1 MKVAWGENWV
11 FYFGESD
18 RLIGRTAKKIVD
30 SRFHARRTRRR
41 TKQLDGQIV
50 SDRQAPDVKTGQ
62 TNFQVTWSVCARV
75 YEGDFPKTICSSRRR
90 RTQGGFCR
98 HMGMELAKK
107 KAMNYGKF
115 PGKSTWWKERMLRRK
130 ERRKMKDQIVV

>member
-41 TKQLDGQIV
+41 TNQLDGQIV

-62 TNFQVTWSVCARV
+62 TNFQVTWSVCASMKVIFRRQFV
-75 YEGDFPKTICSSRRR
+75 RPDDDEHRGDF
-90 RTQGGFCR
+90 
-98 HMGMELAKK
+98 AV
-107 KAMNYGKF
+107 
-115 PGKSTWWKERMLRRK
+115 TWEWN
-130 ERRKMKDQIVV
+130 